1 MKKTLGI
8 LGFIILIISGVFL
21 DTPIIAILVM
31 PLFLVGFAFLLIFY
45 LGFKKSQSLFS
56 TFIIVMGTVLL
67 CGLLGYSVVE
77 YNQFQVDVDRNI
89 ISELAFNWSKIL
101 VIVVLNV
108 IASLLIYL
116 GIQKSNKLNKTN
128 LFLVWLPTLILIPF
142 TLFLIKLAILTGF
155 WLGG

>member
-1 MKKTLGI
+1 
-8 LGFIILIISGVFL
+8 
-21 DTPIIAILVM
+21 
-31 PLFLVGFAFLLIFY
+31 
-45 LGFKKSQSLFS
+45 
-56 TFIIVMGTVLL
+56 MGTVLL

-89 ISELAFNWSKIL
+89 ISELAFNWNKIL